1 MKAVAFG
8 GDGNVVVLD
17 VDPPVLEEE
26 SDALVRVSTAA
37 ICGSDIHLIHGHMG
51 QLPRGT
57 VLGHEFVGVV
67 EQVGPGVTR
76 FRPGDRVVAACTT
89 GCGTCWYC
97 HNGFH
102 CQCEQRSAFGHGPLI
117 GREIPGGQAER
128 VRIPFA
134 DTNLHRVPDAVSD
147 EQALFVGD
155 ILATAYVAARNAEF
169 RPGDA
174 VAVIGAGPV
183 GLLALDCARLFGA
196 STLISLDVVPGR
208 LELARARGAQTVDA
222 DAIDA
227 LAVVRQLT
235 DGRGPDAVIDAAGG
249 STTLNVALEAVRPR
263 GVVSV
268 VGVPGDPTYEFPAG
282 PMMAKE
288 VTIRFGLGDPA
299 VGPRLMALI
308 ANGRLDPSTLVSHR
322 LPLEEA
328 ADGYELFQARKAT
341 KVLLLANGRSA
352 Q

>member
-8 GDGNVVVLD
+8 GDGTVVVQD

-26 SDALVRVSTAA
+26 SDALVRVSAAA

-51 QLPRGT
+51 PLPRGT

-67 EQVGPGVTR
+67 AEVAPGVTR

-97 HNGFH
+97 RSGLH

-128 VRIPFA
+128 VRVPFA
-134 DTNLHRVPDAVSD
+134 DTNLHHVPDAVSD
-147 EQALFVGD
+147 DQALFVGD

-196 STLISLDVVPGR
+196 STLISLDVVPER
-208 LELARARGAQTVDA
+208 LELARARGAHPVEAGTA
-222 DAIDA
+222 DVI
-227 LAVVRQLT
+227 AVVRELT

-249 STTLNVALEAVRPR
+249 SATLNVALEAVRPR

-268 VGVPGDPTYEFPAG
+268 VGVPGDASYEFPAG
-282 PMMAKE
+282 SMMAKE

-299 VGPRLMALI
+299 AGPRLMALI
-308 ANGRLDPSTLVSHR
+308 ASGRLDPATLVSHR
-322 LPLEEA
+322 LPLEDA
-328 ADGYELFQARKAT
+328 AGGYELFQARRAT
-341 KVLLLANGRSA
+341 KVLLVINGEGAR
-352 Q
+352 